1 MAQLHAFVPLGAPRA
16 LRGVRAA
23 LITIG
28 ILLLAGWMLSLATGN
43 RAFLLPLAFAVRIAV
58 FPAALIASGLF
69 VARARDVKDPAWR
82 ARYAILGFSN
92 AALFASLFA
101 LTLGWSRLA
110 AMAPELPVV
119 LDVVLELLYNAMAV
133 LWVIGL
139 ARWYPRRAA
148 SAALPT
154 SPIAS
159 PTLPAAS
166 ALFAARGITK
176 REAEIIELI
185 CQGKTNQE
193 IADQL
198 FISLTTVKD
207 HNYVTFQKLGVR
219 NRTELTRLVLGGQP
233 QPKSAS

>member
-1 MAQLHAFVPLGAPRA
+1 MSRTVMLWIVWLTVSTAGGLFVVA
-16 LRGVRAA
+16 
-23 LITIG
+23 TIVYG
-28 ILLLAGWMLSLATGN
+28 GN

-69 VARARDVKDPAWR
+69 VARALDVKDPAWR

-92 AALFASLFA
+92 AVLFASLFA
-101 LTLGWSRLA
+101 LTVGWRRLA

-119 LDVVLELLYNAMAV
+119 LDVVLEMLYNAMAV

-139 ARWYPRRAA
+139 ARWYPRPAA

-159 PTLPAAS
+159 PTLPAGMAATS
-166 ALFAARGITK
+166 VSVLFAARGITK

-219 NRTELTRLVLGGQP
+219 NRTELTRLVLGGRA